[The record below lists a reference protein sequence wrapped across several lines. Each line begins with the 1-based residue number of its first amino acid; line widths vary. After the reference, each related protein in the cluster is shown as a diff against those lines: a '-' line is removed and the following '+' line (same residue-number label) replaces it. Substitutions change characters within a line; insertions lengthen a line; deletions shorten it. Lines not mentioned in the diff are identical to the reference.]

1 MANKLLVLVDQIETQ
16 HGRLSDIRAASDKI
30 YIITSVRHKNYSI
43 TITSTIACSKW
54 FTACVLILSYYLNLF
69 YSYVVHSYTHTTI
82 ILSITIFHTHFCQFF
97 SFIVHVSYFACFASV
112 YIIQSLLIE
121 LGYNLSCVL
130 SVCLRVLYFI

>member
-1 MANKLLVLVDQIETQ
+1 MANKLPVLVCQIVPP

-43 TITSTIACSKW
+43 TITIVIACSKW
-54 FTACVLILSYYLNLF
+54 FPACALILSYYLSLF
-69 YSYVVHSYTHTTI
+69 YSYVVHSYTHTAI
-82 ILSITIFHTHFCQFF
+82 IHNNLSHYFCQFF
-97 SFIVHVSYFACFASV
+97 SFIVHVSYLGCFASV